1 MKKIDLSDINIITL
15 KKAKKDD
22 SLSAKD
28 CFEEVLD
35 SFLDLPGDT
44 FNILQVIMLSGVLL
58 EAVIKEKLKKI
69 NPALILDN
77 VDSIAIAL
85 VSNKKSSILKGIKFD
100 QDDVKTAPIS
110 KLINRLE
117 SFENLD
123 KVKTNF
129 SSFLRIRNRI
139 MHNAMDVSIDER
151 TINFLLIK
159 SVLPFLRE
167 HISISPTIWKK
178 FEKFADVVGTEF
190 IENLMK
196 LVLKHE
202 KIAED
207 ITEEKIKELMSKRF
221 NLSSDEHFLSNG
233 LVCPSCKNDSMDII
247 MGVDYDYCDHEI
259 MATGMYNIG
268 RCKVCGL
275 ELDDQEIQGI
285 VDNQKNFFIEG
296 DNAEEWDAALEP
308 NYGYDYSDCY

>member
-15 KKAKKDD
+15 KKTKKDD

-44 FNILQVIMLSGVLL
+44 FNILQVVMLSGVLL
-58 EAVIKEKLKKI
+58 EAVVKEKLKQV

-77 VDSIAIAL
+77 VDSISIAL
-85 VSNKKSSILKGIKFD
+85 VSNKKSSILKDIKFD
-100 QDDVKTAPIS
+100 QDDIKTAPIS

-167 HISISPTIWKK
+167 YIGISPTVWKK

-207 ITEEKIKELMSKRF
+207 ITEEKIKELMSKHF
-221 NLSSDEHFLSNG
+221 NLSSDEYFLSNG

-259 MATGMYNIG
+259 MATGMYNTG

-285 VDNQKNFFIEG
+285 VDNQEKFFIES
-296 DNAEEWDAALEP
+296 DNAEEWDVALEP